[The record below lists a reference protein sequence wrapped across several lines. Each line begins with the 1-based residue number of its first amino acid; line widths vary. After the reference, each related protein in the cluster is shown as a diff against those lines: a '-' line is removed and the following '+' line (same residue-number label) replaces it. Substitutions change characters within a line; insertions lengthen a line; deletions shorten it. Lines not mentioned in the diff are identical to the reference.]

1 MSNTTEKVTK
11 TNRHYGEGSIYQRKD
26 GRWVAKY
33 RDEAMA
39 KPQYL
44 YGSTEAEVRRKLRD
58 WKKQTA
64 RGLTACKKVFFRDY
78 ADNWFYTFKQHSVE
92 NSSFDRYES
101 IYLHHIKPSL
111 GDIQIASIRSEEI
124 QNLLIE
130 KSKTL
135 SYSVVKKINFLLSE
149 LFQYAH
155 SEGDIVKNPMR
166 NVKMPKKTLFKQK
179 RTILVME
186 DEEVQALEQVAKL
199 THCNGTPLFM
209 HANALVFLVH
219 TGLRCGE
226 LQALKWSDIDFADK
240 TVTVSKNLSM
250 IVNRDRK
257 PGQNRKKA
265 TIKCTK
271 TASGNRVVPLN
282 EKAINALRDL
292 HRIYR
297 KMGIHSD
304 SVLVSHNGK
313 VLSNAQLHRVLDRVL
328 RKAEIDKPFTL
339 HQLRHTFA
347 TRALKAGVPISVVSN
362 WLGHAN
368 ISTTYDTY
376 IHVLCSEEKD
386 ATELLEA
393 M

>member
-1 MSNTTEKVTK
+1 M
-11 TNRHYGEGSIYQRKD
+11 
-26 GRWVAKY
+26 
-33 RDEAMA
+33 
-39 KPQYL
+39 
-44 YGSTEAEVRRKLRD
+44 
-58 WKKQTA
+58 
-64 RGLTACKKVFFRDY
+64 
-78 ADNWFYTFKQHSVE
+78 
-92 NSSFDRYES
+92 
-101 IYLHHIKPSL
+101 
-111 GDIQIASIRSEEI
+111 
-124 QNLLIE
+124 
-130 KSKTL
+130 
-135 SYSVVKKINFLLSE
+135 VKKINFLLSE

-155 SEGDIVKNPMR
+155 SEGDIAKNPMR

-199 THCNGTPLFM
+199 THHNGTPLFM

-226 LQALKWSDIDFADK
+226 LQALKWSDIDFTNK
-240 TVTVSKNLSM
+240 TVTVSKNLSI

-271 TASGNRVVPLN
+271 TASGNRIVPLN

-328 RKAEIDKPFTL
+328 RKAKIDKPFTL

-347 TRALKAGVPISVVSN
+347 TRVLKAGVPISVVSK